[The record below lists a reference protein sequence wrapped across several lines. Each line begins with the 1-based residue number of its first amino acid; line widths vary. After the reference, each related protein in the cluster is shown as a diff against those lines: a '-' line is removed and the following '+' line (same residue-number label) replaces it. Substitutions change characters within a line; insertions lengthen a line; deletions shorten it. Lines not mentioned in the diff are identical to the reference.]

1 MWTRRRGRVHTR
13 WRTEEREHL
22 GNLVKNGKA
31 RSRVGDKP
39 NRGGFTTG
47 KGINRGQLISSLTNQ
62 GTSEGEN

>member
-1 MWTRRRGRVHTR
+1 MTGRATMWTRRRGRVHTR

-39 NRGGFTTG
+39 KGETR
-47 KGINRGQLISSLTNQ
+47 KGINRGELIVH
-62 GTSEGEN
+62 

>member
-1 MWTRRRGRVHTR
+1 MTGRATMWTRRRGRVHTR

-39 NRGGFTTG
+39 KGETLQQERESTG
-47 KGINRGQLISSLTNQ
+47 VN
-62 GTSEGEN
+62 